1 MEEIDRFVQKG
12 NLDRSVYL
20 REILKK
26 GFSLDKME
34 RMFDKYATGEL
45 SLMEVCHALKMNSW
59 QFFEELKAKN
69 RHLNVGNNRICLM
82 KFLLDM
88 PVSPTLIKFNMCGRQ
103 ESYPHYSP
111 SFGTFILE
119 LL

>member
-1 MEEIDRFVQKG
+1 MTKPTTIRLPEDLLEEIDRFVQEG
-12 NLDRSVYL
+12 NLDRSAYL

-59 QFFEELKAKN
+59 QFFEELKARN
-69 RHLNVGNNRICLM
+69 LHLNVRLED
-82 KFLLDM
+82 FLDSAELH
-88 PVSPTLIKFNMCGRQ
+88 VS
-103 ESYPHYSP
+103 
-111 SFGTFILE
+111 
-119 LL
+119 